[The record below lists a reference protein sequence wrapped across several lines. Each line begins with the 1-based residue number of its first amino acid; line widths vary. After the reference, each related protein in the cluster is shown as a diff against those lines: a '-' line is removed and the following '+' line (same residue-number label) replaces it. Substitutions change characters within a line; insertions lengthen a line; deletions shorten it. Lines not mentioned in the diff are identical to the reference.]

1 MSRQS
6 VLIWILVAVAMLG
19 LPIHY
24 MDAAKTTGR
33 TQLETEQAK
42 LGPLRRQIAQ
52 LKEREAKAGQRA
64 DALAAMKSRLI
75 ADQPFATMQAE
86 LTAAAKASGVVISAV
101 AMEGPQPVPDL
112 PDLVRY
118 QVTCQVAGNRDQYL
132 NFVERLEH
140 HRLLIELP
148 EVSLRLPPAPM
159 RGVPPQVTQGLTL
172 GFYAAAGKK

>member
-6 VLIWILVAVAMLG
+6 VLIWILVAVALLG

-24 MDAAKTTGR
+24 MDAATSAGR
-33 TQLETEQAK
+33 TQLEAEQSK
-42 LGPLRRQIAQ
+42 LAPLRRQVTQ
-52 LKEREAKAGQRA
+52 LKERETKAGARA
-64 DALAAMKSRLI
+64 DALAAIKSRLI
-75 ADQPFATMQAE
+75 TDQPFATMQAE

-101 AMEGPQPVPDL
+101 AMEGPQTVADL

-118 QVTCQVAGNRDQYL
+118 QVTCQVAGNRNQYL
-132 NFVERLEH
+132 DFLERLEH

-148 EVSLRLPPAPM
+148 EVSLKLPPAPAK
-159 RGVPPQVTQGLTL
+159 GVLPQVTQGLTL